1 MKGRPPPG
9 PSERTGSPT
18 RLAQSVRRCGRARGA
33 AALAPWRAARIPG
46 ARTAARA
53 RPPPAAHSAPCR
65 PLRARPSSGRRAR
78 AAALAAPR
86 WLHRAHPRAARGL
99 RGVNP
104 EVHGPAGRGA
114 GVRASGRAAGGG
126 LRRSLPHGDSTRDL
140 SQPPRRAAPPSPR
153 SRLRA
158 GLRSTLLTCW
168 TRTRTPPTLHP
179 APLTSTASWSRHPG
193 ACHFQREPGLRAR
206 GIPGLGVRAAWAR
219 AARPEPCV
227 RRRLAHTC
235 PPPLPA
241 ASLAARAQRARLNL
255 PFIPWPGVRAPPPRD
270 SARRVP
276 RRGHAPA
283 PPQPPPPSQARPR
296 GLWART
302 GRTAPLSSGRL
313 WAWACGLFSSRL
325 SRAPWVALSTSDG
338 DSPRWFPQPR
348 AQCGELRGGLA
359 IGERLGRRRGMLG
372 THRIKKVRVT
382 PPSRRTW
389 RPLCL
394 IRCVL
399 DPKFRRLTDDQI
411 RSRKVR
417 GQIRGCAC
425 GPGVACHVSPDNFV
439 VFSCHSILAR
449 MVSRLQSSCEFT
461 VGGNWLIKSDS
472 VFQQIKQG
480 LFRTKSTG
488 FVSKLKL

>member
-114 GVRASGRAAGGG
+114 GVRASGREAGGG

-168 TRTRTPPTLHP
+168 TRTRAHPPPTAPRAAHLHGLMV
-179 APLTSTASWSRHPG
+179 APPGGLSLPEGARPQGTRNPG
-193 ACHFQREPGLRAR
+193 AGGPGGVGPSSSARALRPAAARTHLPAAAPRRVIGCPRPARQIEPSIHSWAGR
-206 GIPGLGVRAAWAR
+206 AR
-219 AARPEPCV
+219 AAATG
-227 RRRLAHTC
+227 LC
-235 PPPLPA
+235 PA
-241 ASLAARAQRARLNL
+241 
-255 PFIPWPGVRAPPPRD
+255 RAPPR
-270 SARRVP
+270 SRAR
-276 RRGHAPA
+276 
-283 PPQPPPPSQARPR
+283 PPSTAAALPGASPGPVSAHGPHGPAVLREALSVGLRPFLLASVARPVGSTEYER
-296 GLWART
+296 WRQPALVSS
-302 GRTAPLSSGRL
+302 APRS
-313 WAWACGLFSSRL
+313 
-325 SRAPWVALSTSDG
+325 
-338 DSPRWFPQPR
+338 
-348 AQCGELRGGLA
+348 
-359 IGERLGRRRGMLG
+359 
-372 THRIKKVRVT
+372 VR
-382 PPSRRTW
+382 
-389 RPLCL
+389 
-394 IRCVL
+394 
-399 DPKFRRLTDDQI
+399 
-411 RSRKVR
+411 
-417 GQIRGCAC
+417 
-425 GPGVACHVSPDNFV
+425 
-439 VFSCHSILAR
+439 
-449 MVSRLQSSCEFT
+449 
-461 VGGNWLIKSDS
+461 
-472 VFQQIKQG
+472 
-480 LFRTKSTG
+480 
-488 FVSKLKL
+488 